1 MNDPHY
7 SKRVKI
13 SALTL
18 LKMVIHVRS
27 GGTIEIMSLMRGGIS
42 DHRRRLYCG
51 YICAME
57 NSVTH
62 TFCAVFFSQL
72 RARSTRNAEKRTNI
86 LRDHVPYLEMSFE
99 LLLKSKF
106 EYMLGED
113 KDIVTVMADDE
124 VKSVV
129 RMGVSKIFC
138 SFEMD
143 LSSLL
148 LNSAL
153 ESGIPDNRIL
163 QRVSDLEWMCNVL
176 AKMDLMKNFV
186 SNLASISGK
195 ILGVVDDKK
204 LDHVMW
210 GLKVKLIE
218 ITGKEV
224 NIQREDIKTLVK
236 SMWNLH
242 GFLHGIFTGVSA
254 EELSN

>member
-1 MNDPHY
+1 
-7 SKRVKI
+7 
-13 SALTL
+13 
-18 LKMVIHVRS
+18 
-27 GGTIEIMSLMRGGIS
+27 MSLIDRMNEVDVSATKAIFVS
-42 DHRRRLYCG
+42 
-51 YICAME
+51 
-57 NSVTH
+57 
-62 TFCAVFFSQL
+62 AVRFATSIEGPCPLLGDEL
-72 RARSTRNAEKRTNI
+72 RTSAQEQ
-86 LRDHVPYLEMSFE
+86 V
-99 LLLKSKF
+99 

-113 KDIVTVMADDE
+113 KDIVMVMADDE

-129 RMGVSKIFC
+129 RMGISKIFC

-186 SNLASISGK
+186 SNWASISGK
-195 ILGVVDDKK
+195 ILGVVDNKK

-242 GFLHGIFTGVSA
+242 GFCMAFLQESA
-254 EELSN
+254 QKSSLISG